1 MKIEHDIYS
10 YRIVKMTSVIEYP
23 SMSLDFCSEI
33 PITYKP
39 YTLQNATLKRALE
52 YLSNLENGSWIFRFD
67 YTNNMYFLTIKNG
80 DEYINHHVYLYCKN
94 TDTVIIK
101 TGVRT
106 SETFSTLE
114 DYILEMQKIYYLN
127 LSKQIFI

>member
-1 MKIEHDIYS
+1 
-10 YRIVKMTSVIEYP
+10 
-23 SMSLDFCSEI
+23 MSLDFCSEI